1 LYLQGHSPRQE
12 APDRSILTFQF
23 GAVRGALPSFHNAV
37 VVVVQQ
43 PIARQNLIQVNV
55 IILGGV
61 HVVPSDPGGFS
72 QAQGYQNAGYAQLHD
87 PVAPNQ

>member
-1 LYLQGHSPRQE
+1 L
-12 APDRSILTFQF
+12 
-23 GAVRGALPSFHNAV
+23 FHNAV

-43 PIARQNLIQVNV
+43 TIARQNLIQVNV

-61 HVVPSDPGGFS
+61 HVVPSDPGSFR
-72 QAQGYQNAGYAQLHD
+72 QAQGSQNAGYAQLHD